1 MNTQKT
7 TYRKSKA
14 RGNSATTI
22 ITRAGSTA
30 LLDVTTMKRSD
41 GWLVTT
47 ANEATVEGGGMF
59 ITYEP
64 FNGTKYRAK
73 LVESAQRA
81 TDKAIRAQHD
91 HALTLIPQEW
101 K

>member
-7 TYRKSKA
+7 TYRKSKS

-30 LLDVTTMKRSD
+30 MLDVTTMKRSN

-47 ANEATVEGGGMF
+47 ANEATVEGMF
-59 ITYEP
+59 TTYEP
-64 FNGTKYRAK
+64 FNDTKYRAK
-73 LVESAQRA
+73 LTESEQRA
-81 TDKAIRAQHD
+81 TEKSVRSQHD